1 MFDWNKAVDKRFGSK
16 KEKDHSLESLLES
29 AFSQVKKQLLFEKRY
44 LLSENQVIKYS
55 AIPEISV
62 SELGWTSIETRDTG
76 EVVSSEQRQQ
86 LEQYLR
92 NITGNTFQEKIKSLS
107 DFFSMSPEAAED
119 SPLMKSDTNSSKIQ
133 KVISYLVFYKTLTTI
148 VTNFNAASAG
158 FTFEAFL
165 AVLLGGRQVPANTG
179 TIADFYDSE
188 GTPLSLKLYAESSVE
203 VGGSFRDLMGD
214 LINPKSGVRMND
226 AGLPF
231 VRYLVCAKSLQGRG
245 LEAQGTISIYQFDF
259 DLDNVFD
266 SLVRASDHN
275 KKLIQ
280 IPMELISNPDADLSK
295 VISEA
300 RASAEDKKSAITRL
314 DQAWITSMN
323 GALESADD
331 KVKELIDSQEGVEN
345 FLNVVKTSLLSKD
358 AYGKKT
364 LSYKAA
370 VKNLDPSIVDFL
382 NSTYQEA
389 MEESKTAS
397 GFASTARSLQFY
409 NQASPELKKKILQSC
424 YGYVNTEQFGMR
436 FSGVKTL
443 VGSDEPNVGRIVIG
457 RKNIE
462 ETLNKCIAMLN
473 TSIFDIFENLK
484 ELTSSINGYVASGL
498 SEREKAELAQESAK
512 NIDKKTE
519 EIKSQTT

>member
-1 MFDWNKAVDKRFGSK
+1 MFDWNKAVDKRFGPK
-16 KEKDHSLESLLES
+16 KEKDQSFESLLEN

-44 LLSENQVIKYS
+44 LLGENQALKYS

-76 EVVSSEQRQQ
+76 EVISSEQRQQ
-86 LEQYLR
+86 LDQYLR

-119 SPLMKSDTNSSKIQ
+119 SPLMKADTNSSKIQ

-266 SLVRASDHN
+266 SLVKSSDHN

-280 IPMELISNPDADLSK
+280 VPVELINNPDADLSN

-300 RASAEDKKSAITRL
+300 RKASSPEEAMAKIDK
-314 DQAWITSMN
+314 AWIESMN
-323 GALESADD
+323 AALESADD
-331 KVKELIDSQEGVEN
+331 KVKELISSQEGVEN

-364 LSYKAA
+364 LSYKAV
-370 VKNLDPSIVDFL
+370 VK
-382 NSTYQEA
+382 
-389 MEESKTAS
+389 K
-397 GFASTARSLQFY
+397 ASTAKSLQFY

-436 FSGVKTL
+436 FSGVKLL
-443 VGSDEPNVGRIVIG
+443 VGSDEPNVGRIIIG

-462 ETLNKCIAMLN
+462 ETLNKCIGMLN

-498 SEREKAELAQESAK
+498 SEREKAEQAQESAK

>member
-1 MFDWNKAVDKRFGSK
+1 MFDWNKAVDKRFGPK
-16 KEKDHSLESLLES
+16 KEKDQSFESLLEN

-44 LLSENQVIKYS
+44 LLGENQALKYS

-76 EVVSSEQRQQ
+76 EVISSEQRQQ
-86 LEQYLR
+86 LDQYLR

-119 SPLMKSDTNSSKIQ
+119 SPLMKADTNSSKIQ

-266 SLVRASDHN
+266 SLVKSSDHN

-280 IPMELISNPDADLSK
+280 VPVELINNPDADLSN

-300 RASAEDKKSAITRL
+300 RKASSPEEAMAKIDK
-314 DQAWITSMN
+314 AWIESMN
-323 GALESADD
+323 AALESADD
-331 KVKELIDSQEGVEN
+331 KVKELISSQEGVEN

-364 LSYKAA
+364 LSYKAV
-370 VKNLDPSIVDFL
+370 VKKLDPSIVDFL
-382 NSTYQEA
+382 NKTYQEA
-389 MEESKTAS
+389 MEESKAAS
-397 GFASTARSLQFY
+397 GFASTAKSLQFY

-436 FSGVKTL
+436 FSGVKLL
-443 VGSDEPNVGRIVIG
+443 VGSDEPNVGRIIIG

-484 ELTSSINGYVASGL
+484 ELTSSINSYVASGL
-498 SEREKAELAQESAK
+498 HEREKAEQAQESAK